1 MVVLQRLGLP
11 DESVSPV
18 AWADLDRAV
27 RPDHLTSL
35 WIPRLAPPVGA
46 ELIGFWELVRTL
58 RERCPWDRAQTPHSL
73 RRYLLEESYEVLDA
87 LDRLDPDDGRGAD
100 DVADELGDLL
110 FQVVFHAVIAE
121 ESGWFTLADVAAGI
135 HRKLVRR
142 HPHVV
147 RGRSPAPPATPVPPA
162 TSAPSCATGTT
173 SSARSGRRRWP
184 PVRRPRRTRRRGP
197 STACPG
203 PCLRSPTRPS
213 SSAGPPPPATTPTP
227 VSPRCGR

>member
-1 MVVLQRLGLP
+1 M
-11 DESVSPV
+11 
-18 AWADLDRAV
+18 
-27 RPDHLTSL
+27 
-35 WIPRLAPPVGA
+35 
-46 ELIGFWELVRTL
+46 RTL

-135 HRKLVRR
+135 HASSCAATPTSSGTL
-142 HPHVV
+142 
-147 RGRSPAPPATPVPPA
+147 PAPPATDA
-162 TSAPSCATGTT
+162 GEWAPSCATGTT
-173 SSARSGRRRWP
+173 SSARSGRRRRP
-184 PVRRPRRTRRRGP
+184 PVRRPPRTRRRDP

-227 VSPRCGR
+227 ISPRCGR